1 MKRRDARQQPHEH
14 EETWR
19 VFAAIPLPSPVHHRI
34 AEAIAFLQRRG
45 WRAKWVDPYNS
56 HITVKFYGNVPVA
69 QLPALQDALAA
80 SSQASQPFTLQVAGA
95 GIFPSLRQ
103 PRVIWLGLI
112 GDLAPLTVLHERVEA
127 ASVALGYQ
135 AEHRPFQPH
144 ITLARLRPDDTI
156 PPRGIEAALH
166 ELGALPPVVLPVTTL
181 TLYRSVLRPS
191 GPVYTEL
198 YQFPLGGST

>member
-1 MKRRDARQQPHEH
+1 MKRQEARRQPYEH

-19 VFAAIPLPSPVHHRI
+19 IFAAIPLPSPVHHRI
-34 AEAIAFLQRRG
+34 AEAIALLQRRG

-56 HITVKFYGNVPVA
+56 HITVKFYGNVPVT
-69 QLPALQDALAA
+69 QLSSLQDALAA

-103 PRVIWLGLI
+103 PRVIWLGLV
-112 GDLAPLTVLHERVEA
+112 GDLTPLTGLYERVEA

-135 AEHRPFQPH
+135 AESRPFQPH

-156 PPRGIEAALH
+156 STRNIEAALR
-166 ELGALPPVVLPVTTL
+166 ELGALPPVLLPVTTV

-191 GPVYTEL
+191 GPIYTEL
-198 YQFPLGGST
+198 CQFPLGGST